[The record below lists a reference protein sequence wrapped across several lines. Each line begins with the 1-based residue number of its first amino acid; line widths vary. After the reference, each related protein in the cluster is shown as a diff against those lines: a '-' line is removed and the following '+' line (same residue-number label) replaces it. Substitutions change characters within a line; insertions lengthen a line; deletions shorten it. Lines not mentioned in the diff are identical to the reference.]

1 MAQGSVA
8 PVTAP
13 LTLTIAAGRSLY
25 AELYPEI
32 PALQEL
38 IKSDMGELNMPSP
51 VVSVALKT
59 HLATRSFQIELS
71 GNDEAGGEVLAAPP
85 AGAHL
90 ILDNVG
96 RASHGPHARRSP
108 RGTRERTVRR
118 QRDRICG
125 NDRHKGHAR
134 SSRPHHRCRDHGAAA
149 QRSPGARPGTAAE

>member
-90 ILDNVG
+90 ILDNVVRARDGIVVARRNLERLRTLKRLAEPG
-96 RASHGPHARRSP
+96 RALGQTQEPEQHRRPASP
-108 RGTRERTVRR
+108 
-118 QRDRICG
+118 
-125 NDRHKGHAR
+125 
-134 SSRPHHRCRDHGAAA
+134 
-149 QRSPGARPGTAAE
+149 